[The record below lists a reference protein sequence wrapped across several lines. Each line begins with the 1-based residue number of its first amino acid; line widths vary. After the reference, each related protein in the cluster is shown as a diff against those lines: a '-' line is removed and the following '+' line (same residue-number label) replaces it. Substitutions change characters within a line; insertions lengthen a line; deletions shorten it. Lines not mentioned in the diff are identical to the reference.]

1 MATVG
6 EYIVVVVDGIII
18 VVTVVGGLLTI
29 LAICTRPALRKLVN
43 VPLASLS
50 FGDTLYAAFF
60 SPLWIQQIL
69 NPHWEPPAALCWLL
83 GYSTPV
89 LWGVSVTHMLCIA
102 VHRYFIICTNS
113 TRLKSTRTLVIMLLL
128 TWLVP
133 IVSFLPIH
141 VIEEVKV
148 DPKLKRCAVGNSDK
162 IWLKIP
168 PVILIFIVTY
178 IVALVF
184 YILIQNHVRK
194 SKNRVQANAQGPSTH
209 LAVGESGG
217 AEPSTSKEIVNVTKA
232 FTNLEGVER
241 VGDETSI
248 SSDEREEGNDLI
260 EPDKPKGISIMVTM
274 ASGTGRQ
281 EQGKKSFSSDHVEE
295 RKGNDLIELDKPKG
309 TTAPGRQEETKTYL
323 TSDEE
328 QKGNGRTEPGKSKGT
343 TVLAATASGTQEK
356 SLSSNEEQKGNGC
369 NEQGKF
375 KGTMVLAA
383 TASGRQEKS
392 LSSDEE
398 QKGNDPNE
406 SDKGKGTMVMGTS
419 VSGRQET
426 KTFLSSDEEQKGNDG
441 NESDKGKVIIP
452 TVNTV
457 LDQRH
462 AVQISGSQKSASAA
476 ERQITKM
483 MMMLFAVYTLCTMP
497 IILMVIFS
505 SKVPADAFTVGTLLG
520 SLNGALNPIV
530 YGAMNK
536 NIRREYKCMWDS
548 MLNFIT

>member
-102 VHRYFIICTNS
+102 VHRYFMICTNS

-148 DPKLKRCAVGNSDK
+148 DPKLKRCAAGNSDK

-168 PVILIFIVTY
+168 PTILIFIVTY

-232 FTNLEGVER
+232 FRNLEGVER
-241 VGDETSI
+241 VGDKTS
-248 SSDEREEGNDLI
+248 SSSNEGEEGNDLI
-260 EPDKPKGISIMVTM
+260 EPDKPK
-274 ASGTGRQ
+274 A
-281 EQGKKSFSSDHVEE
+281 
-295 RKGNDLIELDKPKG
+295 
-309 TTAPGRQEETKTYL
+309 TTALGRLEETKTYL

-328 QKGNGRTEPGKSKGT
+328 QKGNGCTEPGKSKGT
-343 TVLAATASGTQEK
+343 
-356 SLSSNEEQKGNGC
+356 
-369 NEQGKF
+369 
-375 KGTMVLAA
+375 MILAA

-398 QKGNDPNE
+398 QKGNDCNE
-406 SDKGKGTMVMGTS
+406 SDKGNAITLTVTP
-419 VSGRQET
+419 VSDQAR
-426 KTFLSSDEEQKGNDG
+426 KNEQ
-441 NESDKGKVIIP
+441 
-452 TVNTV
+452 
-457 LDQRH
+457 QQH
-462 AVQISGSQKSASAA
+462 AVPIGSSQNSTSTGAA

-483 MMMLFAVYTLCTMP
+483 MMMLFVVYTLCTMP

-505 SKVPADAFTVGTLLG
+505 SRVPADAFTVGTLLG

-536 NIRREYKCMWDS
+536 NIRREYKRMWDS